1 MPKIIAVSN
10 QKGGV
15 GKTTTV
21 GAVSSGLKN
30 RGFKVLAVDLDPQSN
45 LSFSMGANTEGV
57 TIYNVLKGESSPFD
71 AVQHTSVADIIAS
84 NILLSGIELEY
95 TESGREFLLRD
106 ALKPFGNCYDYIIID
121 TPPTLGVLTVNAY
134 AAAKHII
141 VPMLADIFS
150 LQGITQIVET
160 VNYVTKYC
168 NPDVSI
174 LGILLTKFNPRTKL
188 SAEIRGTAEM
198 ISSDLGIPL
207 FRTTIRSSVAIS
219 EAQTLQQSILNYAPK
234 NKAVGDYA
242 AFIEELVELGL

>member
-21 GAVSSGLKN
+21 GAVASGLKN
-30 RGFKVLAVDLDPQSN
+30 KGFRVLAIDFDPQSN
-45 LSFSMGANTEGV
+45 LSFSMGANTESI
-57 TIYNVLKGESSPFD
+57 TIYNVLKGESSPFE
-71 AVQHTSVADIIAS
+71 AIQHTNVTDIIAS

-106 ALKPFGNCYDYIIID
+106 ALKPLNNFYDYIIID

-134 AAAKHII
+134 TAAQHII

-160 VNYVTKYC
+160 VNYVAKYC
-168 NPDVSI
+168 NPEVSI
-174 LGILLTKFNPRTKL
+174 LGILLTKFNPRTRL
-188 SAEIRGTAEM
+188 GMEILGTAQM

-207 FRTTIRSSVAIS
+207 FNATIRSSVVIS
-219 EAQTLQQSILNYAPK
+219 EAQTLQQNILNYSPR
-234 NKAVGDYA
+234 NKAVSDYA
-242 AFIEELVELGL
+242 AFVEELVGLGI